1 MRILIADDQAD
12 VRSALG
18 LLLMQEP
25 NLQVVAEA
33 TDAIGVL
40 LAAEKETPS
49 LVLLDWELP
58 GLPATSLVRKLHSQ
72 CPNLQVV
79 AMSSLPEARAT
90 AASAGVDAFV
100 DKGDPPEALLAA
112 LKKLFSS

>member
-58 GLPATSLVRKLHSQ
+58 GAPSASLVRVLRNRWPQ
-72 CPNLQVV
+72 LRVI
-79 AMSSLPEARAT
+79 ALSSLPEARS
-90 AASAGVDAFV
+90 AAINAGVDTFV
-100 DKGDPPEALLAA
+100 DKGDPPDALLEALR
-112 LKKLFSS
+112 KVS

>member
-25 NLQVVAEA
+25 DLEVVAEA
-33 TDAIGVL
+33 TDAVGVL
-40 LAAEKETPS
+40 LAAENHAPT

-58 GLPATSLVRKLHSQ
+58 GVPRQFGSG
-72 CPNLQVV
+72 
-79 AMSSLPEARAT
+79 T
-90 AASAGVDAFV
+90 AQSMAPDTRDRIEQSPGGA
-100 DKGDPPEALLAA
+100 
-112 LKKLFSS
+112 